1 MNAWAGTWCLRENEV
16 HVGGGIKTGWVT
28 VFYEILVIIQ
38 FVIVQSLSLVR
49 LFKTP
54 WAVVCRAPL
63 SIRFP
68 RQNYWSGLLFPS
80 PGDLPD
86 PGNEPGSPALQEDAF
101 TLWTTREAI
110 GWRWGWRWKFGYTED
125 HQTSQC
131 LRIIRANFLTLG
143 EESYNNAKEENLIPW
158 EFQNK

>member
-1 MNAWAGTWCLRENEV
+1 M
-16 HVGGGIKTGWVT
+16 T

-86 PGNEPGSPALQEDAF
+86 PGIKVPTLQADSLSSELPDKVR
-101 TLWTTREAI
+101 LN
-110 GWRWGWRWKFGYTED
+110 
-125 HQTSQC
+125 S
-131 LRIIRANFLTLG
+131 
-143 EESYNNAKEENLIPW
+143 
-158 EFQNK
+158 

>member
-1 MNAWAGTWCLRENEV
+1 M
-16 HVGGGIKTGWVT
+16 T

-49 LFKTP
+49 LFETP
-54 WAVVCRAPL
+54 WAVARQAPL

-86 PGNEPGSPALQEDAF
+86 PGNESAFPALADGFFAPKPPGKWYSVAFSFIFQHEISPLSKHPLTYVTQARRVSILEMLKAAALLSSGAGTSRRRQECQA
-101 TLWTTREAI
+101 LASELSCR
-110 GWRWGWRWKFGYTED
+110 
-125 HQTSQC
+125 
-131 LRIIRANFLTLG
+131 
-143 EESYNNAKEENLIPW
+143 
-158 EFQNK
+158 

>member
-1 MNAWAGTWCLRENEV
+1 M
-16 HVGGGIKTGWVT
+16 T

-49 LFKTP
+49 FFKTP
-54 WAVVCRAPL
+54 WAVVRQAPL

-86 PGNEPGSPALQEDAF
+86 PGNESAFPALADGFFASELPGKWYSVAF
-101 TLWTTREAI
+101 SNLFSNT
-110 GWRWGWRWKFGYTED
+110 KFLLCPNT
-125 HQTSQC
+125 HSPMS
-131 LRIIRANFLTLG
+131 LRP
-143 EESYNNAKEENLIPW
+143 EESLSEMLKVAAFLSSGAGTSRRRQECQALASELSCR
-158 EFQNK
+158 